1 MKGVPGR
8 LRPGTRIGMGNRR
21 AKGFYFILPSLVLVI
36 VVFLY
41 PIAMVIRNAFLEG
54 RVFSLDKISLVN
66 FKILLIDEVFF
77 LGLRN
82 NFLLF
87 ILAIPILLFLSVVI
101 ALLLFERIRGWI
113 VYRFFIFLPYVLS
126 IVVVGVAFSVML
138 QKAGIV
144 NYLLTLL
151 GLQSLALDWIGSPR
165 YALFSVLFVIIWK
178 TLGFGVVVFN
188 SRLLSMDIELLEA
201 AQIDGASWLQKHFFV
216 TIPTLRSVIE
226 FYIVITLVNM
236 LSWVFGYIYVLTYGG
251 PGNSTVVTEYYIY
264 TQLFHY
270 NQLGVASAATI
281 FMLLFTF
288 LLIFLQ
294 LRISRAA
301 R

>member
-1 MKGVPGR
+1 
-8 LRPGTRIGMGNRR
+8 MGNRR
-21 AKGFYFILPSLVLVI
+21 AKGFYFILPSLVILVI
-36 VVFLY
+36 VFLY

-54 RVFSLDKISLVN
+54 RVFSIDKISLVN
-66 FKILLIDEVFF
+66 FKILLIDDVFF

-87 ILAIPILLFLSVVI
+87 ILAIPVMLFLAVVI
-101 ALLLFERIRGWI
+101 ALLLFERIRGWM

-126 IVVVGVAFSVML
+126 IVVVGVTFSVML
-138 QKAGIV
+138 QKAGVI

-151 GLQSLALDWIGSPR
+151 GLKSLALDWIGSPK
-165 YALFSVLFVIIWK
+165 YALFSVLFVIVWK

-236 LSWVFGYIYVLTYGG
+236 LSWVFGYIYVITYGG